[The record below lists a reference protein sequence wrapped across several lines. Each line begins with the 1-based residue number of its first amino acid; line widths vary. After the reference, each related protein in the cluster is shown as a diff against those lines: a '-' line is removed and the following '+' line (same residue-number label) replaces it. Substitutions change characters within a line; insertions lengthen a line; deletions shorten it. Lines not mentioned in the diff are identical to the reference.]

1 MAGGLV
7 MTAWGAIA
15 RYLSSLAQHD
25 RGIAQ
30 IPEAYAKKQGR
41 KVVSHSRKPGELLRN
56 PNRYSAAIY
65 SAGGVLAV
73 SVLFLLLAGIFL
85 RGKPKR

>member
-1 MAGGLV
+1 MIN
-7 MTAWGAIA
+7 AWVPIA
-15 RYLSSLAQHD
+15 LFFSSFYKHD

-41 KVVSHSRKPGELLRN
+41 KVVNHSRKPGELLRN